1 MNEYDA
7 TKQAY
12 DNGYEAGVK
21 DFAKFLIDKSQD
33 RVINICDIPDLVKEA
48 QKKCQH

>member
-21 DFAKFLIDKSQD
+21 DFAKFLVDKSQD
-33 RVINICDIPDLVKEA
+33 GVINICDIPDQEKEVVK
-48 QKKCQH
+48 

>member
-1 MNEYDA
+1 MNEHDA

-21 DFAKFLIDKSQD
+21 AFAKFLVDKSQNG
-33 RVINICDIPDLVKEA
+33 VINICDLLDLAKEVCD
-48 QKKCQH
+48 KCQH